1 MKIKKLLLFLLT
13 MLSCGSQGNTILF
26 DTKVVYTEVK
36 TIHSFYY
43 SSTHPEIFLIT
54 NTASDLIE
62 RKDKIYINNNAYF
75 LAMKDKSINYGECSA
90 LTKDNPV
97 IYNFKV
103 ATLKV
108 SFNNLECTKIILTGK
123 RSNYAIEILVSEDN
137 AINNANLIN
146 LNFNTGNQP
155 VAIKGLLVKIDE
167 VAYLGKERVERN
179 WLTYVKTEKTN
190 RELDIDLNRFK

>member
-62 RKDKIYINNNAYF
+62 REDKIYINNNGYF

-137 AINNANLIN
+137 VINNANLIN
-146 LNFNTGNQP
+146 LNFNTGNQAVP
-155 VAIKGLLVKIDE
+155 IKGLLVKIDE

>member
-1 MKIKKLLLFLLT
+1 